1 MANKD
6 TLRSLLMSGRLLAL
20 SLFGSLAAHGYSL
33 DPHAP
38 SRGLQT
44 ASNAIYIKQI
54 QGTALVSGQENAAG
68 LLASVRWIVGV

>member
-6 TLRSLLMSGRLLAL
+6 PLRSLRMSGRLLAL
-20 SLFGSLAAHGYSL
+20 SFVGSLAAHGYSL

-44 ASNAIYIKQI
+44 ASNVVFIEKI
-54 QGTALVSGQENAAG
+54 QGTILVADQKDAEG
-68 LLASVRWIVGV
+68 LQASVGCIIDG

>member
-6 TLRSLLMSGRLLAL
+6 PLRSLRMSGRLLAL
-20 SLFGSLAAHGYSL
+20 SFVGSLAAHGYSL

-44 ASNAIYIKQI
+44 ASNAVFISKI
-54 QGTALVSGQENAAG
+54 QGTALAGRQKDAEGLKVS
-68 LLASVRWIVGV
+68 VGRIIDW